1 MSMRSRTL
9 IALLAGAVFGFSAA
23 LAGGV
28 LARAPASVSARASTQ
43 KRDRLETVIETAQAG
58 PSADHAAN
66 DTSEPSAND
75 VTTLPWQEARL
86 FAEVYEHIKHDYVD
100 QESDRKLMDAAIRGM
115 VSSLDPHSAYLD
127 SEEFE
132 ETRLSTMGSYPGV
145 GIEVAADGSA
155 VKILHAIRGSPA
167 DVAGLRAGDEIVA
180 IDGKRVGADASG
192 AIEHMRGVSGSTV
205 TLTIHRAGTAG
216 LLSFVLRRAK
226 VEVHSVSYQTLSP
239 GYGYVR
245 IDEFSDTT
253 PDEVNGAISNLQRDN
268 PGGLRGLV
276 LDLRDNPGGVL
287 ESGVAVADDFLN
299 EGVIL
304 TAEGRTPD
312 ARFEMDATPGDL
324 MNGAPIVVLVNSGTA
339 SAAEIVGAALKDHG
353 RALLIGHKTYG
364 KGTVQTVIPLEY
376 GGAVKLTTSRYFTPS
391 GGSVQ
396 GKGIVPDIVEGGP
409 ERQPADVMTAKGAPA
424 LQSRDAEV
432 GLALS
437 TLRKEAQDG
446 IGPGHL
452 LRTVARNE
460 LPQPPAT
467 DDQVP

>member
-9 IALLAGAVFGFSAA
+9 IALVTGAIFGFSAA

-28 LARAPASVSARASTQ
+28 LA
-43 KRDRLETVIETAQAG
+43 EG
-58 PSADHAAN
+58 PSAHGSRADN
-66 DTSEPSAND
+66 TMEPVQAVQSGQSPAGD
-75 VTTLPWQEARL
+75 AGAGDSSDPAVLPWQEARL
-86 FAEVYEHIKHDYVD
+86 FAEVYEHIKRDYVD
-100 QESDRKLMDAAIRGM
+100 RISDRKLMDAAIRGM

-127 SEEFE
+127 NEEFE

-155 VKILHAIRGSPA
+155 VKILHAIQGSPA
-167 DVAGLRAGDEIVA
+167 EQAGLRAGDEIVA
-180 IDGKRVGADASG
+180 IDGKDVGSDVSG
-192 AIEHMRGVSGSTV
+192 AIEHMRGISGSSV
-205 TLTIHRAGTAG
+205 TLAIHRVGTTG
-216 LLSFVLRRAK
+216 LLSFTLRRAN
-226 VEVHSVSYQTLSP
+226 VAVHSVSYQSLLP

-245 IDEFSDTT
+245 IDDFSDTT
-253 PDEVNGAISNLQRDN
+253 PDEVSSAISNLQRDN
-268 PGGLRGLV
+268 PGGLTGLV

-299 EGVIL
+299 GGVIL

-324 MNGAPIVVLVNSGTA
+324 MNGAPVVVLVNSGTA
-339 SAAEIVGAALKDHG
+339 SAAEIVSAALKDHG
-353 RALLIGHKTYG
+353 RALLIGHRTYG
-364 KGTVQTVIPLEY
+364 KGTVQTVIPLQY

-396 GKGIVPDIVEGGP
+396 GKGLVPDIVEGGP
-409 ERQPADVMTAKGAPA
+409 EHQPADVMTAKGAPA

-432 GLALS
+432 QLALS
-437 TLRKEAQDG
+437 TLESEGHRSG
-446 IGPGHL
+446 GSGHL
-452 LRTVARNE
+452 VKTVATG
-460 LPQPPAT
+460 LAPALAT

>member
-9 IALLAGAVFGFSAA
+9 IALVAGAIFGFSAA

-28 LARAPASVSARASTQ
+28 LAQGPGPGSQAGNTI
-43 KRDRLETVIETAQAG
+43 ETVVQAVRSG
-58 PSADHAAN
+58 QAAAADAGAG
-66 DTSEPSAND
+66 DSSDPA
-75 VTTLPWQEARL
+75 TLPWQEARL
-86 FAEVYEHIKHDYVD
+86 FAEVYEHIKRDYVD
-100 QESDRKLMDAAIRGM
+100 QISDRKLMDAAIRGM

-145 GIEVAADGSA
+145 GIEVAADGST
-155 VKILHAIRGSPA
+155 VKILHAIQGSPA
-167 DVAGLRAGDEIVA
+167 DQAGLRAGDEIVA
-180 IDGKRVGADASG
+180 IDGKEVGSDVSG
-192 AIEHMRGVSGSTV
+192 AIERLRGVSGSTV
-205 TLTIHRAGTAG
+205 TLTIRRAGATG
-216 LLSFVLRRAK
+216 LMSFPLRRAN
-226 VEVHSVSYQTLSP
+226 VEVHSVSYQSLAP
-239 GYGYVR
+239 GYAYVR
-245 IDEFSDTT
+245 IEDFSDTT
-253 PDEVNGAISNLQRDN
+253 PDEVNAAVSKLQRDN
-268 PGGLRGLV
+268 PHGLHGLV

-299 EGVIL
+299 SGVIL

-339 SAAEIVGAALKDHG
+339 SAAEIVAAALKDHG
-353 RALLIGHKTYG
+353 RALLIGHRTYG
-364 KGTVQTVIPLEY
+364 KGTVQTVIPLQY

-409 ERQPADVMTAKGAPA
+409 EHQAADVMTGKDAPP

-432 GLALS
+432 QLALS
-437 TLRKEAQDG
+437 TLKDEVHGGSA
-446 IGPGHL
+446 PGRL
-452 LRTVARNE
+452 VKAVARSAAPGFASSVN
-460 LPQPPAT
+460 LP
-467 DDQVP
+467 

>member
-1 MSMRSRTL
+1 MSLRSRTL
-9 IALLAGAVFGFSAA
+9 IALFTGAIFGFSAA

-28 LARAPASVSARASTQ
+28 LAEGPNAQDS
-43 KRDRLETVIETAQAG
+43 QAG
-58 PSADHAAN
+58 NNA
-66 DTSEPSAND
+66 
-75 VTTLPWQEARL
+75 LPWQEARL
-86 FAEVYEHIKHDYVD
+86 FAEVYEHVKHDYVD
-100 QESDRKLMDAAIRGM
+100 GISDRKLMDAAIRGM

-145 GIEVAADGSA
+145 GIEVAADRSA
-155 VKILHAIRGSPA
+155 VKILHAIQGSPA
-167 DVAGLRAGDEIVA
+167 DQAGLRAGDEIVA
-180 IDGKRVGADASG
+180 IDGREVGSDVSG
-192 AIEHMRGVSGSTV
+192 AIEHMRGASGSTV

-216 LLSFVLRRAK
+216 LLNFAMRRAN
-226 VEVHSVSYQTLSP
+226 VAVHSVSFQSLAP

-245 IDEFSDTT
+245 IEDFSDTT
-253 PDEVNGAISNLQRDN
+253 PDEVNAAVSKLQSDN

-299 EGVIL
+299 SGVIL

-324 MNGAPIVVLVNSGTA
+324 MNGSPIVVLVNSGTA
-339 SAAEIVGAALKDHG
+339 SAAEIVSAALKDHG

-364 KGTVQTVIPLEY
+364 KGTVQTVIPLQY

-396 GKGIVPDIVEGGP
+396 GKGIVPDIVEDGR
-409 ERQPADVMTAKGAPA
+409 EHQPADVMSAKDAPP
-424 LQSRDAEV
+424 LQSRDPEV
-432 GLALS
+432 RLGLS
-437 TLRKEAQDG
+437 TLQQEAHDNG
-446 IGPGHL
+446 GSEHL
-452 LRTVARNE
+452 VKTVARNSVPGFTGDDL
-460 LPQPPAT
+460 LP
-467 DDQVP
+467 

>member
-9 IALLAGAVFGFSAA
+9 IALVTGAVFGFSAA

-28 LARAPASVSARASTQ
+28 LARADS
-43 KRDRLETVIETAQAG
+43 
-58 PSADHAAN
+58 SADAGTH
-66 DTSEPSAND
+66 DTSAQGASD
-75 VTTLPWQEARL
+75 VTTLPWQQARL

-100 QESDRKLMDAAIRGM
+100 RESDRKLMDAAIRGM

-155 VKILHAIRGSPA
+155 VKILHAIPGSPA

-180 IDGKRVGADASG
+180 IDGKRVGADASV

-216 LLSFVLRRAK
+216 LLSFALKRAK
-226 VEVHSVSYQTLSP
+226 VEVHSVSYQMLSP

-253 PDEVNGAISNLQRDN
+253 PDEVNSAISNLQRDN
-268 PGGLRGLV
+268 HGDLRGLV

-324 MNGAPIVVLVNSGTA
+324 MNGAPIVVLVDSGTA
-339 SAAEIVGAALKDHG
+339 SAAEIVSAALKDHG
-353 RALLIGHKTYG
+353 RALLMGHKTYG

-396 GKGIVPDIVEGGP
+396 GKGIVPDVLEDGP
-409 ERQPADVMTAKGAPA
+409 ERQPADIETAKGAPS
-424 LQSRDAEV
+424 LQSRDSEV

-437 TLRKEAQDG
+437 TLREEAHGG
-446 IGPGHL
+446 IRPGHL
-452 LRTVARNE
+452 VKTVARN
-460 LPQPPAT
+460 LPQAPAT

>member
-1 MSMRSRTL
+1 MSSGKRPLITL
-9 IALLAGAVFGFSAA
+9 VTGAIFGFSAA

-28 LARAPASVSARASTQ
+28 LAEGPGAHGSQAGNTI
-43 KRDRLETVIETAQAG
+43 ETVVQTVQTGQATASDSTAG
-58 PSADHAAN
+58 DSNDPAA
-66 DTSEPSAND
+66 
-75 VTTLPWQEARL
+75 LPWQEARL
-86 FAEVYEHIKHDYVD
+86 FAEVYEHIKRDYVD
-100 QESDRKLMDAAIRGM
+100 QISDRKLMDAAIRGM

-127 SEEFE
+127 NEEFE

-155 VKILHAIRGSPA
+155 VKILHAIQGSPA

-180 IDGKRVGADASG
+180 IDGKEVGSDVNG

-205 TLTIHRAGTAG
+205 TLTIRRAGIDG
-216 LLSFVLRRAK
+216 PKSFVMRRAK
-226 VEVHSVSYQTLSP
+226 VEVHSVSYQSLAP

-245 IDEFSDTT
+245 IDEFSDNT
-253 PDEVNGAISNLQRDN
+253 PDEMNAAISKLQRDN
-268 PGGLRGLV
+268 PAGLRGLV

-299 EGVIL
+299 GGVIL

-339 SAAEIVGAALKDHG
+339 SAAEIVSAALRDHG

-364 KGTVQTVIPLEY
+364 KGTVQTVIPLQY

-409 ERQPADVMTAKGAPA
+409 EHQPADVMTAKDAPS

-432 GLALS
+432 QLALG
-437 TLRKEAQDG
+437 TLQDEAHGDTM
-446 IGPGHL
+446 PGHFIKTASRPAPTTIASDAL
-452 LRTVARNE
+452 L
-460 LPQPPAT
+460 P
-467 DDQVP
+467 

>member
-1 MSMRSRTL
+1 MSSGKRTL
-9 IALLAGAVFGFSAA
+9 IALVAGAIFGFSAA

-28 LARAPASVSARASTQ
+28 LAQDTGAQGDSNDPAS
-43 KRDRLETVIETAQAG
+43 
-58 PSADHAAN
+58 
-66 DTSEPSAND
+66 
-75 VTTLPWQEARL
+75 LPWQEARL

-115 VSSLDPHSAYLD
+115 VSSLDPHSAYLNN
-127 SEEFE
+127 EEFE

-155 VKILHAIRGSPA
+155 VKVVDAIQGSPA
-167 DVAGLRAGDEIVA
+167 DQAGLRAGDEIVA
-180 IDGKRVGADASG
+180 IDGRDVGSDVNS

-205 TLTIHRAGTAG
+205 TLMIHRAGTTG
-216 LLSFVLRRAK
+216 LLKFALRRAN
-226 VEVHSVSYQTLSP
+226 VEVHSVSYQNLAP

-245 IDEFSDTT
+245 IDDFSDTT
-253 PDEVNGAISNLQRDN
+253 PDEVNAAVSRLQRDN
-268 PGGLRGLV
+268 HGGLRGLV

-299 EGVIL
+299 SGVIL

-339 SAAEIVGAALKDHG
+339 SAAEIVSAALKDHG
-353 RALLIGHKTYG
+353 RALLIGHRTYG

-396 GKGIVPDIVEGGP
+396 GKGILPDIVERGP
-409 ERQPADVMTAKGAPA
+409 ERQPADIMSEKDAPS

-432 GLALS
+432 QLALT
-437 TLRKEAQDG
+437 TLEHETHG
-446 IGPGHL
+446 GSSPGHL
-452 LRTVARNE
+452 DRTVALNSAPALAGDDM
-460 LPQPPAT
+460 LP
-467 DDQVP
+467 

>member
-1 MSMRSRTL
+1 MSSGKRTL
-9 IALLAGAVFGFSAA
+9 IALVTGAIFGFSAA

-28 LARAPASVSARASTQ
+28 LAKSGNAG
-43 KRDRLETVIETAQAG
+43 AQDG
-58 PSADHAAN
+58 SD
-66 DTSEPSAND
+66 
-75 VTTLPWQEARL
+75 TTLPWQEARL
-86 FAEVYEHIKHDYVD
+86 FAEVYEHVKRDYVD
-100 QESDRKLMDAAIRGM
+100 RESDRKLMDAAIRGM

-145 GIEVAADGSA
+145 GIEVAADGPA
-155 VKILHAIRGSPA
+155 VRILHAIQGSPA
-167 DVAGLRAGDEIVA
+167 DIAGLRAGDEIVA
-180 IDGKRVGADASG
+180 IDGKRVGADASS
-192 AIEHMRGVSGSTV
+192 AIDHLRGVSGSTV
-205 TLTIHRAGTAG
+205 TLTIHRAGTPG
-216 LLSFVLRRAK
+216 LMSFALKRAN
-226 VEVHSVSYQTLSP
+226 VVVRSVAYQMLSP

-253 PDEVNGAISNLQRDN
+253 PDEVNSAISDLQRDN

-304 TAEGRTPD
+304 TAQGRTPD

-324 MNGAPIVVLVNSGTA
+324 MSGAPIVVLVNSGTA
-339 SAAEIVGAALKDHG
+339 SAAEIVAGALKDHG

-396 GKGIVPDIVEGGP
+396 GKGIVPDIIEQGP
-409 ERQPADVMTAKGAPA
+409 ELQPADVMTAKGAPS

-432 GLALS
+432 RLAID
-437 TLRKEAQDG
+437 TLEDEVHG
-446 IGPGHL
+446 GSHPGHL
-452 LRTVARNE
+452 VKTVAVAGN
-460 LPQPPAT
+460 LPPSITSA
-467 DDQVP
+467 DYVP

>member
-1 MSMRSRTL
+1 MSLRSRTL
-9 IALLAGAVFGFSAA
+9 IALVTGAIFGFSAA

-28 LARAPASVSARASTQ
+28 LAEGPGARDSQTGN
-43 KRDRLETVIETAQAG
+43 TA
-58 PSADHAAN
+58 
-66 DTSEPSAND
+66 
-75 VTTLPWQEARL
+75 LPWQEARL

-100 QESDRKLMDAAIRGM
+100 RISDHKLMDAAIRGM

-145 GIEVAADGSA
+145 GIEVAAEGSA
-155 VKILHAIRGSPA
+155 VKILHAIQGSPA
-167 DVAGLRAGDEIVA
+167 DQAGLRAGDEIVA
-180 IDGKRVGADASG
+180 IDGKEVGSDVSG
-192 AIEHMRGVSGSTV
+192 AIEHMRGASGSTV

-216 LLSFVLRRAK
+216 LLTFAMRRAN
-226 VEVHSVSYQTLSP
+226 VAVHSVSYQSLAP

-245 IDEFSDTT
+245 IEDFSDTT
-253 PDEVNGAISNLQRDN
+253 PDEVSAALSNLQRN
-268 PGGLRGLV
+268 NAGGLRGLV

-299 EGVIL
+299 SGVIL

-324 MNGAPIVVLVNSGTA
+324 MSGSPIVVLVNSGTA
-339 SAAEIVGAALKDHG
+339 SAAEIVSAALRDHG

-396 GKGIVPDIVEGGP
+396 GKGIVPDIIEDGK
-409 ERQPADVMTAKGAPA
+409 EHQPADVMTGKDAPS

-432 GLALS
+432 QLGLS
-437 TLRKEAQDG
+437 TLEQEAHDNG
-446 IGPGHL
+446 GAGHIVKTMATTAAPGSTADDL
-452 LRTVARNE
+452 L
-460 LPQPPAT
+460 P
-467 DDQVP
+467 

>member
-1 MSMRSRTL
+1 MSSGKRTL
-9 IALLAGAVFGFSAA
+9 IALATGAVFGFSAA

-28 LARAPASVSARASTQ
+28 LAKGPGIQGSQSGNTMETAVQTVREGQAPAGDSSAPDSRN
-43 KRDRLETVIETAQAG
+43 
-58 PSADHAAN
+58 P
-66 DTSEPSAND
+66 
-75 VTTLPWQEARL
+75 TTLPWQEARL
-86 FAEVYEHIKHDYVD
+86 FAEVYEHIKRDYVD
-100 QESDRKLMDAAIRGM
+100 RMSDRKLMDAAIRGM
-115 VSSLDPHSAYLD
+115 VSALDPHSAYLD

-155 VKILHAIRGSPA
+155 VKILHAIQGSPA
-167 DVAGLRAGDEIVA
+167 ELAGLRAGDEIVA
-180 IDGKRVGADASG
+180 IDGKEVGSDVSG

-205 TLTIHRAGTAG
+205 TLTVRRAGTPAP
-216 LLSFVLRRAK
+216 LTFALKRAN
-226 VEVHSVSYQTLSP
+226 VEVHSVTYQSLSP

-245 IDEFSDTT
+245 IEDFSDTT
-253 PDEVNGAISNLQRDN
+253 PDEVSAAISKLQRNN

-304 TAEGRTPD
+304 TAQGRTPD

-339 SAAEIVGAALKDHG
+339 SAAEIVSAALKDHG

-364 KGTVQTVIPLEY
+364 KGTVQTVIPLQY

-396 GKGIVPDIVEGGP
+396 GKGIVPDIVEEGK
-409 ERQPADVMTAKGAPA
+409 EHQPADIMTAKSAPS

-432 GLALS
+432 RLGLS
-437 TLRKEAQDG
+437 TLEDEVHGEGQ
-446 IGPGHL
+446 PGHL
-452 LRTVARNE
+452 VRTVATS
-460 LPQPPAT
+460 LPPASAT
-467 DDQVP
+467 DNLLP

>member
-1 MSMRSRTL
+1 MSSGKRPL
-9 IALLAGAVFGFSAA
+9 IALVSGAVFGFSAA

-28 LARAPASVSARASTQ
+28 LAAGSGAHGTRSGNTVEAAVQTLQTGQPAAGDVSTPDSN
-43 KRDRLETVIETAQAG
+43 D
-58 PSADHAAN
+58 PAA
-66 DTSEPSAND
+66 
-75 VTTLPWQEARL
+75 LPWQEARL
-86 FAEVYEHIKHDYVD
+86 FAEVYEHIKRDYVD
-100 QESDRKLMDAAIRGM
+100 QVTDRKLMDAAIRGM

-127 SEEFE
+127 TEEFE

-155 VKILHAIRGSPA
+155 VKILHAIQGSPA
-167 DVAGLRAGDEIVA
+167 DRAGLRAGDEIVA
-180 IDGKRVGADASG
+180 IDGKEVGTDVNG
-192 AIEHMRGVSGSTV
+192 AIEHMRGASGSTV
-205 TLTIHRAGTAG
+205 TLSIRRAGESG
-216 LLSFVLRRAK
+216 VRSFAMRRAN
-226 VEVHSVSYQTLSP
+226 VEVHSVSYQDLEP

-253 PDEVNGAISNLQRDN
+253 PDEVSTAISKLQRDN

-276 LDLRDNPGGVL
+276 LDMRDNPGGVL

-299 EGVIL
+299 SGVIL
-304 TAEGRTPD
+304 TAQGRTPD

-339 SAAEIVGAALKDHG
+339 SAAEIVSAALKDHG

-364 KGTVQTVIPLEY
+364 KGTVQTVIPLQY

-396 GKGIVPDIVEGGP
+396 GKGIVPDIIEDGK
-409 ERQPADVMTAKGAPA
+409 EHQPADVMTARDAPS

-432 GLALS
+432 RLALT
-437 TLRKEAQDG
+437 TLENEVHGAG
-446 IGPGHL
+446 AGHPGQ
-452 LRTVARNE
+452 TVASNISPAPAADDL
-460 LPQPPAT
+460 LP
-467 DDQVP
+467 

>member
-9 IALLAGAVFGFSAA
+9 IALVTGAIFGFSAA

-28 LARAPASVSARASTQ
+28 LA
-43 KRDRLETVIETAQAG
+43 EG
-58 PSADHAAN
+58 PSASAGN
-66 DTSEPSAND
+66 TPGTSDA
-75 VTTLPWQEARL
+75 TTLPWQEARL

-100 QESDRKLMDAAIRGM
+100 QISDRKLMDAAVRGM

-145 GIEVAADGSA
+145 GIEVTADGST
-155 VKILHAIRGSPA
+155 VKILHAIQGSPA
-167 DVAGLRAGDEIVA
+167 DQAGLRAGDEIVA
-180 IDGKRVGADASG
+180 IDGKDVGSDVNG
-192 AIEHMRGVSGSTV
+192 AIEHMRGTSGSTV
-205 TLTIHRAGTAG
+205 TLTIHRAGSSG
-216 LLSFVLRRAK
+216 LMSFAMRRAN
-226 VEVHSVSYQTLSP
+226 VEVHSVEYQSLLP

-245 IDEFSDTT
+245 IDDFSDTT
-253 PDEVNGAISNLQRDN
+253 PDEVSAAVSKLQRDN

-299 EGVIL
+299 SGVIL

-324 MNGAPIVVLVNSGTA
+324 MNGAPVVVLVNSGTA
-339 SAAEIVGAALKDHG
+339 SAAEIVSAALKDHG
-353 RALLIGHKTYG
+353 RALLIGHRTYG
-364 KGTVQTVIPLEY
+364 KGTVQTVIPLQY

-396 GKGIVPDIVEGGP
+396 GKGIVPDIVEEGR
-409 ERQPADVMTAKGAPA
+409 ERQPADLMSAKDAPS

-432 GLALS
+432 QLGLT
-437 TLRKEAQDG
+437 TLENEVRDG
-446 IGPGHL
+446 SSPGHL
-452 LRTVARNE
+452 VKTVAHDM
-460 LPQPPAT
+460 PPAIAT
-467 DDQVP
+467 DDLLP

>member
-9 IALLAGAVFGFSAA
+9 IALVTGAIFGFSAA

-28 LARAPASVSARASTQ
+28 LAEGPGAHGSRADGTTEAVVQAVQSGQPPAADA
-43 KRDRLETVIETAQAG
+43 DAG
-58 PSADHAAN
+58 NSSDPA
-66 DTSEPSAND
+66 
-75 VTTLPWQEARL
+75 VLPWQQARL
-86 FAEVYEHIKHDYVD
+86 FAEVYEHIKRDYVD
-100 QESDRKLMDAAIRGM
+100 RISDRKLMDAAIRGM

-127 SEEFE
+127 NEEFE

-155 VKILHAIRGSPA
+155 VKILHAIQGSPA
-167 DVAGLRAGDEIVA
+167 DQAGLRAGDEIVA
-180 IDGKRVGADASG
+180 IDGKDVGSDVSG
-192 AIEHMRGVSGSTV
+192 AIEHMRGTSGSSV

-216 LLSFVLRRAK
+216 MLSFALRRAN
-226 VEVHSVSYQTLSP
+226 VAVHSVSYQRLLP

-245 IDEFSDTT
+245 IDDFSDTT
-253 PDEVNGAISNLQRDN
+253 PDEVNSAISNLQRDN

-299 EGVIL
+299 SGVIL

-324 MNGAPIVVLVNSGTA
+324 MNGAPVVVLVNSGTA
-339 SAAEIVGAALKDHG
+339 SAAEIVSAALKDHG
-353 RALLIGHKTYG
+353 RALLIGHRTYG
-364 KGTVQTVIPLEY
+364 KGTVQTVIPLQY

-396 GKGIVPDIVEGGP
+396 GKGLVPDIVEGGP
-409 ERQPADVMTAKGAPA
+409 EHQPADVMTAKGAPA

-432 GLALS
+432 ELALT
-437 TLRKEAQDG
+437 TLEGEAHG
-446 IGPGHL
+446 GGGSGHL
-452 LRTVARNE
+452 VKTVARD
-460 LPQPPAT
+460 LPPALAT

>member
-9 IALLAGAVFGFSAA
+9 IALVTGAIFGFSAA

-28 LARAPASVSARASTQ
+28 LA
-43 KRDRLETVIETAQAG
+43 EG
-58 PSADHAAN
+58 PSAQSSQASNTIQTLVQTVQTGQTPAGDG
-66 DTSEPSAND
+66 SASD
-75 VTTLPWQEARL
+75 SSDPATLPWQEARL
-86 FAEVYEHIKHDYVD
+86 FAEVYEHIKRDYVD
-100 QESDRKLMDAAIRGM
+100 QVSDRKLMDAAIRGM

-145 GIEVAADGSA
+145 GIEVAADGSV
-155 VKILHAIRGSPA
+155 VKILHAIQGSPA
-167 DVAGLRAGDEIVA
+167 DEAGLRAGDEIVA
-180 IDGKRVGADASG
+180 IDGRAVGADVSG
-192 AIEHMRGVSGSTV
+192 AIERMRGVSGSTV
-205 TLTIHRAGTAG
+205 TLTVHRTGKPG
-216 LLSFVLRRAK
+216 LMNFALRRAR
-226 VEVHSVSYQTLSP
+226 VEVHSVSYQSLAP

-245 IDEFSDTT
+245 IDDFSDTT
-253 PDEVNGAISNLQRDN
+253 PDEVNAAISKLQRDN

-299 EGVIL
+299 SGVIL

-339 SAAEIVGAALKDHG
+339 SAAEIVSAALKDHG

-364 KGTVQTVIPLEY
+364 KGTVQTVIPLQY

-396 GKGIVPDIVEGGP
+396 GKGIVPDIIEDGP
-409 ERQPADVMTAKGAPA
+409 EHQPADVMTAKDAPS

-432 GLALS
+432 RLALG
-437 TLRKEAQDG
+437 TLQDEVHG
-446 IGPGHL
+446 GNRSGPL
-452 LRTVARNE
+452 VKTVAKNIPAA
-460 LPQPPAT
+460 LAT
-467 DDQVP
+467 DDLLP

>member
-9 IALLAGAVFGFSAA
+9 IALVTGAIFGFSAA

-28 LARAPASVSARASTQ
+28 LA
-43 KRDRLETVIETAQAG
+43 EG
-58 PSADHAAN
+58 PSAHAGNTAG
-66 DTSEPSAND
+66 TSDPA
-75 VTTLPWQEARL
+75 TLPWQEARL
-86 FAEVYEHIKHDYVD
+86 FAEVYEHIRHDYVD
-100 QESDRKLMDAAIRGM
+100 QISDRKLMDAAVRGM

-145 GIEVAADGSA
+145 GIEVTADGST
-155 VKILHAIRGSPA
+155 VKILHAIQGSPA
-167 DVAGLRAGDEIVA
+167 EQAGLRAGDEIVA
-180 IDGKRVGADASG
+180 IDGKDVGSDVNG
-192 AIEHMRGVSGSTV
+192 AIEHMRGTSGSTV

-216 LLSFVLRRAK
+216 LMNFAMRRAN
-226 VEVHSVSYQTLSP
+226 VEVHSVEYQSLLP

-245 IDEFSDTT
+245 IDDFSDTT
-253 PDEVNGAISNLQRDN
+253 PDEMNAAVSKLQRNN

-287 ESGVAVADDFLN
+287 ESGVAVADGFLN
-299 EGVIL
+299 GGVIL
-304 TAEGRTPD
+304 TAEGRTSD

-339 SAAEIVGAALKDHG
+339 SAAEIVSAALKDHD
-353 RALLIGHKTYG
+353 RALLIGHRTYG
-364 KGTVQTVIPLEY
+364 KGTVQTVIPLQY

-396 GKGIVPDIVEGGP
+396 GKGIVPDIVEEGR
-409 ERQPADVMTAKGAPA
+409 ERQPADLMSAKDAPS

-432 GLALS
+432 QLGLT
-437 TLRKEAQDG
+437 TLEGEVRDG
-446 IGPGHL
+446 GSPGHL
-452 LRTVARNE
+452 VKTVAHNM
-460 LPQPPAT
+460 PPVIAT
-467 DDQVP
+467 DDLLP

>member
-9 IALLAGAVFGFSAA
+9 IALVTGAIFGFSAA

-28 LARAPASVSARASTQ
+28 LAKGGSPGSNNSNTI
-43 KRDRLETVIETAQAG
+43 ETVVQSLQTDPPSGAAG
-58 PSADHAAN
+58 ARDSSD
-66 DTSEPSAND
+66 
-75 VTTLPWQEARL
+75 TTLPWQEARL

-100 QESDRKLMDAAIRGM
+100 RESDRKLMDAAIRGM

-155 VKILHAIRGSPA
+155 VKILHAIQGSPA

-180 IDGKRVGADASG
+180 IDGKRVGSDASG
-192 AIEHMRGVSGSTV
+192 AIEHMRGVSGSSV
-205 TLTIHRAGTAG
+205 TLTIHRAGAAG
-216 LLSFVLRRAK
+216 LMNFALKRAN
-226 VEVHSVSYQTLSP
+226 VEVRSVTYQMLAP
-239 GYGYVR
+239 GYGYVH

-253 PDEVNGAISNLQRDN
+253 PDEMTAAISKLQRDN
-268 PGGLRGLV
+268 GGSLRGLV

-304 TAEGRTPD
+304 TAQGRTPD

-324 MNGAPIVVLVNSGTA
+324 MNGVPIVVLVNSGTA
-339 SAAEIVGAALKDHG
+339 SAAEIVSAALKDHG

-396 GKGIVPDIVEGGP
+396 GKGIIPDIVEDGP
-409 ERQPADVMTAKGAPA
+409 EHSPADVMTSNGAPS

-432 GLALS
+432 QLGLR
-437 TLRKEAQDG
+437 TLEGEVHGGSA
-446 IGPGHL
+446 PAHL
-452 LRTVARNE
+452 VKTVARNI
-460 LPQPPAT
+460 PPT
-467 DDQVP
+467 LTTNDLVP